1 VPTTWLVTAELFTSP
16 SRVERSVLTARI
28 GNETVVHARCGDRAG
43 ARFQTKGAAVAIMVM
58 NFEVDDYDTWKAM
71 FDEDPAG
78 RRQSGATG
86 HVVSRAVD
94 NPNEG
99 FIRVE
104 FPSVEQAKA
113 FRERLLA
120 SGAIE
125 RGGMR
130 LKMGPTVAEVDDAT
144 TY

>member
-1 VPTTWLVTAELFTSP
+1 M
-16 SRVERSVLTARI
+16 
-28 GNETVVHARCGDRAG
+28 
-43 ARFQTKGAAVAIMVM
+43 AIMVM

-78 RRQSGATG
+78 RRTSGATG
-86 HVVSRAVD
+86 HMVSRAVD

-99 FIRVE
+99 FIRVD

-113 FRERLLA
+113 FRERLVT
-120 SGAIE
+120 SGILE
-125 RGGMR
+125 HSGMR
-130 LKMGPTVAEVDDAT
+130 LKAGPTVAELDDQT

>member
-1 VPTTWLVTAELFTSP
+1 M
-16 SRVERSVLTARI
+16 
-28 GNETVVHARCGDRAG
+28 
-43 ARFQTKGAAVAIMVM
+43 AIMVM

-94 NPNEG
+94 NPNEA

-104 FPSVEQAKA
+104 FPSVDQAEA

>member
-1 VPTTWLVTAELFTSP
+1 MAILF
-16 SRVERSVLTARI
+16 I
-28 GNETVVHARCGDRAG
+28 
-43 ARFQTKGAAVAIMVM
+43 
-58 NFEVDDYDTWKAM
+58 NFEVDDYDAWKPG

-78 RRQSGATG
+78 RAEAGAT
-86 HVVSRAVD
+86 SYKIARAVD
-94 NPNEG
+94 NPNEA

-104 FPSVEQAKA
+104 FPSVDQAKA
-113 FRERLLA
+113 FREKLLA

-130 LKMGPTVAEVDDAT
+130 LKSGPTVAETDDEH

>member
-1 VPTTWLVTAELFTSP
+1 MAILVL
-16 SRVERSVLTARI
+16 
-28 GNETVVHARCGDRAG
+28 
-43 ARFQTKGAAVAIMVM
+43 
-58 NFEVDDYDTWKAM
+58 NFEVDDYDAWKPG

-78 RRQSGATG
+78 RRESGAIG
-86 HVVSRAVD
+86 YVVSRAVD
-94 NPNEG
+94 NPNEV
-99 FIRVE
+99 FIRVD

-130 LKMGPTVAEVDDAT
+130 MKAGPTVAEVDDAT

>member
-1 VPTTWLVTAELFTSP
+1 MADMLL
-16 SRVERSVLTARI
+16 
-28 GNETVVHARCGDRAG
+28 
-43 ARFQTKGAAVAIMVM
+43 
-58 NFEVDDYDTWKAM
+58 NFEVDDYDTWKRL

-86 HVVSRAVD
+86 HTVSRAVD
-94 NPNEG
+94 NPHEA
-99 FIRVE
+99 FIRVD
-104 FPSVEQAKA
+104 FPSVDQAKA

-130 LKMGPTVAEVDDAT
+130 MKSGPTVAEVDDST

>member
-1 VPTTWLVTAELFTSP
+1 M
-16 SRVERSVLTARI
+16 
-28 GNETVVHARCGDRAG
+28 
-43 ARFQTKGAAVAIMVM
+43 AIMVM
-58 NFEVDDYDTWKAM
+58 NFEVDDYDTWKAN
-71 FDEDPAG
+71 FDTDPVG
-78 RRQSGATG
+78 RREAGATG
-86 HVVSRAVD
+86 HTVSRGVD

-99 FIRVE
+99 FVRVD
-104 FPSVEQAKA
+104 FPSVDQAKA

-130 LKMGPTVAEVDDAT
+130 MKSGPTVAEVDDST

>member
-1 VPTTWLVTAELFTSP
+1 MAVV
-16 SRVERSVLTARI
+16 VL
-28 GNETVVHARCGDRAG
+28 
-43 ARFQTKGAAVAIMVM
+43 
-58 NFEVDDYDTWKAM
+58 NFEVDDYNAWKPM

-78 RRQSGATG
+78 RKESGATG

-94 NPNEG
+94 DPNEV

-104 FPSVEQAKA
+104 FPSVEQAKT

-120 SGAIE
+120 SGALE
-125 RGGMR
+125 RSGMR
-130 LKMGPTVAEVDDAT
+130 MKSGPTVAEVADAT